1 MQIGHFSHCRDSPC
15 YGRNI
20 FRGSLPMFPS
30 MEIFLMRVPSE
41 LVTGDRQLLFGGVAI
56 PRFVV
61 APTRQE
67 GMAGKWPQV
76 SGPLPSPTAALPAGW
91 TRVGRRLS
99 RQVSEF
105 DFRARR
111 QRPTGAGL
119 GGAARP
125 AEKPRPDPLRS
136 PQYLFGPLGCCRPRP
151 GPLRARPAR
160 RVTRQ
165 QGAGLRAR
173 RRASAPGAGA
183 GCGIWALWE
192 PRASAQGRRAAE
204 AGGRLTAKSVACSS
218 HLERARLGF
227 GELNSPVRL
236 VEKT

>member
-1 MQIGHFSHCRDSPC
+1 MGWPFPVLWWPRHVRKGWLGSGHRCLGRCRRPPRPYLQAGLGSVGGSPA
-15 YGRNI
+15 RSPNLI
-20 FRGSLPMFPS
+20 FARGGS
-30 MEIFLMRVPSE
+30 
-41 LVTGDRQLLFGGVAI
+41 
-56 PRFVV
+56 
-61 APTRQE
+61 
-67 GMAGKWPQV
+67 
-76 SGPLPSPTAALPAGW
+76 
-91 TRVGRRLS
+91 GRRG
-99 RQVSEF
+99 
-105 DFRARR
+105 RAC
-111 QRPTGAGL
+111 

-136 PQYLFGPLGCCRPRP
+136 LQYLFGPLGCCRPRP

-173 RRASAPGAGA
+173 RRASARDAGA
-183 GCGIWALWE
+183 GCGSWALWE

-218 HLERARLGF
+218 HLEQARLGF